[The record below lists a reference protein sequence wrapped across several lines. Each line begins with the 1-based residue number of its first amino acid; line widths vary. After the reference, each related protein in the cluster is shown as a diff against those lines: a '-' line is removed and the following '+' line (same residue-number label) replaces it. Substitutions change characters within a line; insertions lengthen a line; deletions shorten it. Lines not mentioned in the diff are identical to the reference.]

1 MLWSGPTPDRRP
13 MSFPFFRPLL
23 IASVALFSV
32 AAEAVDK
39 LVMRLFEPGIEPYY
53 SRYLVDERWLRIDEG
68 RWSEQFILFDRREG
82 SIYSI
87 DHEAGSVMVVERRP
101 LDGVSPIPLDER
113 VEGEPSLAY
122 RVAGVDGEGWR
133 VTVNGRFCQA
143 VASLPGLFPEASS
156 ALAEYRAVLAAE
168 HAGSLGAVPPE
179 LLEGC
184 DLALNIFHAGRHLEW
199 GLPLEVWEAR
209 GYGEVLIDVERNVEP
224 EAGWDWVPDTYH
236 RFSPGS

>member
-1 MLWSGPTPDRRP
+1 MRFIFLRTLAFALCVVPLA
-13 MSFPFFRPLL
+13 FP
-23 IASVALFSV
+23 AVAGEVS
-32 AAEAVDK
+32 K
-39 LVMRLFEPGIEPYY
+39 LVMRVFEPGIEPYY

-82 SIYSI
+82 SVYSV
-87 DHEAGSVMVVERRP
+87 DHEAGSVMVVGRRP
-101 LDGVSPIPLDER
+101 LAEAPPMKLDYRAEPEPLLR
-113 VEGEPSLAY
+113 YRLAGVEGEG
-122 RVAGVDGEGWR
+122 RR

-143 VASLPGLFPEASS
+143 VASLPGVLPEASS

-168 HAGSLGAVPPE
+168 HARSLGAVPPE

-209 GYGEVLIDVERNVEP
+209 GYGEVLIDFERAVEP

-236 RFSPGS
+236 QFSPGS

>member
-1 MLWSGPTPDRRP
+1 MTFNPSRV
-13 MSFPFFRPLL
+13 SL
-23 IASVALFSV
+23 IAFVALFSMTSS
-32 AAEAVDK
+32 APAEEVDK

-82 SIYSI
+82 TIYSV
-87 DHEAGSVMVVERRP
+87 DHEAGSIMVVERRP
-101 LDGVSPIPLDER
+101 LDGVSPIPLAER

-122 RVAGVDGEGWR
+122 RVAGIEGEGRR
-133 VTVNGRFCQA
+133 VMVNGRFCQA
-143 VASLPGLFPEASS
+143 VASLPGLLPEASK

-168 HAGSLGAVPPE
+168 HASTLDAVPPE

-184 DLALNIFHAGRHLEW
+184 DLALNVFHAGRHLEW

-209 GYGEVLIDVERNVEP
+209 GYREQLIDVERGVTPEP
-224 EAGWDWVPDTYH
+224 GWDWVPDLYQ
-236 RFSPGS
+236 RFSPGE

>member
-1 MLWSGPTPDRRP
+1 MRST
-13 MSFPFFRPLL
+13 LL
-23 IASVALFSV
+23 RTLV
-32 AAEAVDK
+32 AAAIGVVPFVSPAVAGEVSK
-39 LVMRLFEPGIEPYY
+39 LVMRVFEPGIEPYY

-82 SIYSI
+82 SLYSV
-87 DHEAGSVMVVERRP
+87 DHEAGTIMVVERRP
-101 LDGVSPIPLDER
+101 LTEAPPMKLDYGAEP
-113 VEGEPSLAY
+113 EPSLRY
-122 RVAGVDGEGWR
+122 RLAGIEGEGLR

-143 VASLPGLFPEASS
+143 VASLPGLLPQASR